1 MEIAFAILAMSVR
14 QISSVG
20 WIEHQ
25 LLLKY
30 LSYIVHCQGH
40 FFWGI
45 SPLHLS
51 FLSKFIIA
59 TPFTQESP
67 FLDSI
72 LDVLGI
78 QWIRLD
84 LQEIKKMLP
93 KKYFEHDRS
102 TRIGGCGS
110 GAQLVWRPL
119 VVHSTIAGGR
129 VGTAAAAARWL
140 STRIEANTRPGLHQ
154 TEPAPESTSPK

>member
-1 MEIAFAILAMSVR
+1 MTQKPNNSIDIDMEIAFAILAMSVR
-14 QISSVG
+14 RISSVG

-30 LSYIVHCQGH
+30 LSYIVHCQDH

-45 SPLHLS
+45 WPLHLS
-51 FLSKFIIA
+51 YLSKFMIA

-84 LQEIKKMLP
+84 LQEIKKSCP
-93 KKYFEHDRS
+93 KTILS
-102 TRIGGCGS
+102 MIGALGS
-110 GAQLVWRPL
+110 VDVALGTVGVEASSGPLHNCRRPGGDCCSGSAV
-119 VVHSTIAGGR
+119 VVHQDRGQ
-129 VGTAAAAARWL
+129 
-140 STRIEANTRPGLHQ
+140 H
-154 TEPAPESTSPK
+154 